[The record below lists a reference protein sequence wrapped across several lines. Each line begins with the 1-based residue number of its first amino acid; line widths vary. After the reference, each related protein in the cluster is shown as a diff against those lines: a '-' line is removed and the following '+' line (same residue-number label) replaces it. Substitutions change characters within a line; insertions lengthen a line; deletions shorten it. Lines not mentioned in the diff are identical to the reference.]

1 MPLTKVKTQPV
12 EPRSSLKNKR
22 ESTAPESSKLPSTKH
37 SCVTSD
43 TLDVFSKLG
52 SLPSLLPPLPTSQ
65 RPTRAKRHP
74 GGKTRLS
81 PDSKKEIP
89 KDGTVRLDDGPHWN
103 VGRRKILDH
112 LMFQVI
118 PLCYHLLLKV
128 PPQVMFILLKKPYRK
143 AGK

>member
-12 EPRSSLKNKR
+12 EPKSSLKNKR
-22 ESTAPESSKLPSTKH
+22 ESTAPESSKLPSIKR

-43 TLDVFSKLG
+43 TVDVFSKLG

-65 RPTRAKRHP
+65 RPTRGKRHP

-89 KDGTVRLDDGPHWN
+89 KDGTVRLDETALERGKAKDSGSPN
-103 VGRRKILDH
+103 VPSN
-112 LMFQVI
+112 
-118 PLCYHLLLKV
+118 PLVLSFTPKCPTSSDVHT
-128 PPQVMFILLKKPYRK
+128 IEK
-143 AGK
+143 AVSESGK